1 MAERI
6 LMRRF
11 GEVLVPANEEAKAA
25 MDTLPVR
32 EDVAVDV
39 VRLRN
44 GALHRRAFAYVHLA
58 HSLWNP
64 KNFLTATEKA
74 TVGKLGKFLVGNGL
88 DADTVRTL
96 CVQFL
101 GHLNASRKGL
111 ETRRDIDSFRDFVTI
126 EAGYYRTVITP
137 AGPRREAK
145 SWAYK
150 NMSEGEFQQLFAAVR
165 EACWRL
171 VLSQEY
177 RSIEEAD
184 AAAEQLMTFD

>member
-11 GEVLVPANEEAKAA
+11 GEVLVPANEEAQDA
-25 MDTLPVR
+25 MGTLPVR

-44 GALHRRAFAYVHLA
+44 GALHRKAFAYLQLA
-58 HSLWNP
+58 HSLWTP
-64 KNFLTATEKA
+64 RNFLSATETAVVK
-74 TVGKLGKFLVGNGL
+74 KLARFLVGHGL
-88 DADTVRTL
+88 DQETVKTL
-96 CVQFL
+96 CRQFL

-111 ETRRDIDSFRDFVTI
+111 EAERSFDAFRDFVTI
-126 EAGYYRTVITP
+126 EAGFYRTVITP

-150 NMSEGEFQQLFAAVR
+150 NMSEGEFQQLFAAIR
-165 EACWRL
+165 DTCWRL
-171 VLSQEY
+171 VLSQEFK
-177 RSIEEAD
+177 SIEEAD
-184 AAAEQLMTFD
+184 AAAEQLLGFD

>member
-11 GEVLVPANEEAKAA
+11 GEVMVPANDEAQSA
-25 MDTLPVR
+25 MQTLPR
-32 EDVAVDV
+32 GEDVAVDV

-44 GALHRRAFAYVHLA
+44 GALHRKAFSFIALA

-88 DADTVRTL
+88 DAETVREL
-96 CVQFL
+96 CKQFL
-101 GHLNASRKGL
+101 GHLNAARKGL
-111 ETRRDIDSFRDFVTI
+111 EPERDIDSFRDFVTI
-126 EAGYYRTVITP
+126 EAGFYRTIITP

-150 NMSEGEFQQLFAAVR
+150 NMSEGEFQQLFQAIR
-165 EACWRL
+165 DTCWRL
-171 VLSQEY
+171 VLSQEF
-177 RSIEEAD
+177 RTIEEAD
-184 AAAEQLMTFD
+184 AAAEQLMGYD